1 MFLVGIH
8 GRLAP
13 AAMLTYPEWEIKIIQ
28 PILKE
33 HSKESKEL
41 QKKVEIGMKTHIID
55 YVILITLTIAV
66 IVYRVIHT
74 IQMIFVELSAH
85 IDRGF
90 PPSPIN
96 GTGMVLAFVNYGWVC
111 RAIYW

>member
-1 MFLVGIH
+1 MKIEEELVTSIMDGPFL
-8 GRLAP
+8 
-13 AAMLTYPEWEIKIIQ
+13 
-28 PILKE
+28 
-33 HSKESKEL
+33 
-41 QKKVEIGMKTHIID
+41 
-55 YVILITLTIAV
+55 
-66 IVYRVIHT
+66 

-96 GTGMVLAFVNYGWVC
+96 GTGMVLAFVNSEWVC